1 MRMLM
6 GFKSKTLLGGG
17 RLMKNTVLKPKK
29 CPVCNVYPPFSP
41 RKVLHFLILRFFFV
55 LGGVY

>member
-1 MRMLM
+1 M
-6 GFKSKTLLGGG
+6 GFKIKTLLGGG

>member
-29 CPVCNVYPPFSP
+29 CPVCNVCPPFSP
-41 RKVLHFLILRFFFV
+41 RKYFIF
-55 LGGVY
+55 